1 MDGVRHADIGSEA
14 FSFLQ
19 RIESHRDMASLNAAF
34 RSRIA
39 PYGYDHFIHVAITG
53 PGGRPVED
61 ALTGV
66 WDPRWQSRYFGQG
79 YGALDPTVHRATR
92 HPAPFTWK
100 DVQASA
106 RLTQSQHEFFEDAES
121 YGGRDGVVTP
131 LRSLDGSFGLVTV
144 SGRDIDD
151 SPAVR
156 TALHVMSLYYAGM
169 TKTLR
174 RRTIEGRG
182 GLTPRQRDIVAF
194 IASGY
199 TQRATADRLGLADK
213 TVEQYLAAARIRLNV
228 KTTAQLCVEAIRLG
242 HIQI

>member
-1 MDGVRHADIGSEA
+1 
-14 FSFLQ
+14 
-19 RIESHRDMASLNAAF
+19 MASLNAAF

-53 PGGRPVED
+53 PGGCPVED
-61 ALTGV
+61 DLIGV
-66 WDPRWQSRYFGQG
+66 WDPRWQSRYFGKA
-79 YGALDPTVHRATR
+79 YGVIDPTVRRATR
-92 HPAPFTWK
+92 NPAPFTWK
-100 DVQASA
+100 DVRSSHG
-106 RLTQSQHEFFEDAES
+106 LTRSQFEFFEDAES
-121 YGGRDGVVTP
+121 YGGHDGVVTP

-151 SPAVR
+151 SPPVR

-169 TKTLR
+169 SKALR
-174 RRTIEGRG
+174 RRANERRG
-182 GLTPRQRDIVAF
+182 GLTPRQRDIIAF

-199 TQRATADRLGLADK
+199 TQRETADRLGLSDK

-228 KTTAQLCVEAIRLG
+228 KTTAQLCVEAVRLG